1 MKIPYMIKKRLK
13 DGRVAYY
20 FNLPARLLPEG
31 CDMKRS
37 YSLGCDYLIACR
49 EAFVL
54 YQKLKNFKVQ
64 CDNFVPASLE
74 HLWAEYIKS
83 KNYLK
88 LTEDTQKYYLYSYNI
103 LAEIKAEKSKKM
115 LKEVPLNTF
124 TGQAALNLYES
135 IAEKR
140 GIYRGLACITTLKML
155 YNFGIRKGIVSGNNP
170 FSNLRISKPKPKKE
184 IIQLENMQE
193 FIRQAREEKRDYLA
207 LALELNYYLAQRV
220 GDIRRLRK
228 EHIVE
233 KNGFYFFDFMQN
245 KTGQRVIVP
254 IPQHLWQEVLS
265 KEDYIIA
272 DEYGNFTKDRLARHF
287 QRFSEKIGIKIVFK
301 QMRHT
306 ASTAYAE
313 AGVPSDAIISITGHT
328 DESTFNRFYKA
339 NTSALSMVA
348 LEGRLKAENK
358 DN

>member
-1 MKIPYMIKKRLK
+1 MK
-13 DGRVAYY
+13 
-20 FNLPARLLPEG
+20 
-31 CDMKRS
+31 CS
-37 YSLGCDYLIACR
+37 YSLGCDYLAACQ
-49 EAFVL
+49 EAFAL
-54 YQKLKNFKVQ
+54 YKKLKNFKIR
-64 CDNFVPASLE
+64 CDNFVPVSLE
-74 HLWAEYIKS
+74 HLWNEYKKS
-83 KNYLK
+83 KNYEK
-88 LTEDTQKYYLYSYNI
+88 LSKDTQKYYTYAYNI
-103 LAEIKAEKSKKM
+103 LAEIKAAKSNKM
-115 LKEVPLNTF
+115 FKDVPLNTF
-124 TGQAALNLYES
+124 TGQAAINLYES

-140 GIYRGLACITTLKML
+140 GTHRGLACITTLKML

-184 IIQLENMQE
+184 LIQIEDMHE
-193 FIRQAREEKRDYLA
+193 FIRRAREEKLDYLA

-228 EHIVE
+228 KHIVE

-272 DEYGNFTKDRLARHF
+272 DDYGNFTKDRLARHF

-348 LEGRLKAENK
+348 LEGRLKAEK
-358 DN
+358 EQQ